1 MNAEHEDRLAVS
13 VEKLVEV
20 LRVREEQWSAG
31 QARLERL
38 VEAMGAEVAALRVDL
53 RPVVESEARREAVA
67 TARAELHAASQAQV
81 DAAVSFVKHPLTK
94 AVLWTV
100 IGALAGAAGIRSC
113 AGVGVVDA
121 DAQSTWTTAVPISRS
136 R

>member
-1 MNAEHEDRLAVS
+1 MTSEQEDRLAVS

-38 VEAMGAEVAALRVDL
+38 VETMGAEVSALRGDL
-53 RPVVESEARREAVA
+53 RPVVEAEARREAVA
-67 TARAELHAASQAQV
+67 TARAELHAASQANV

-94 AVLWTV
+94 AVLWALV
-100 IGALAGAAGIRSC
+100 GALAGAAGIRSC
-113 AGVGVVDA
+113 AGVVDPA
-121 DAQSTWTTAVPISRS
+121 AAQQSTVSWANRY
-136 R
+136 